1 MSGSKPRSGSS
12 NGRKTAWEESLGR
25 ITSKLEGLL
34 AKRKYAA
41 GDDFTIAD
49 IVHFGWLWR
58 REFAGIDF
66 DGTPNIARWYSEIAG
81 RPSVHRFSHRVLLFS
96 SWVPPIA
103 LICETTMQARTA
115 ETITSSA

>member
-1 MSGSKPRSGSS
+1 MSGSKPRSGLS

-25 ITSKLEGLL
+25 ITSKLECLL

-81 RPSVHRFSHRVLLFS
+81 RPSVHRAIERVNHGSAVEPRKRPASRDYPLILTHRS
-96 SWVPPIA
+96 
-103 LICETTMQARTA
+103 
-115 ETITSSA
+115 